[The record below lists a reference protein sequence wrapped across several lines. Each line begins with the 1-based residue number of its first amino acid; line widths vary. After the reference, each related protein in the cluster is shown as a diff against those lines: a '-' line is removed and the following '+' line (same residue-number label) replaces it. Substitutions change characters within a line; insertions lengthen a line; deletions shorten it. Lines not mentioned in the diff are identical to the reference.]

1 MLILEEQSSFT
12 LYRDYSLS
20 ERDRQVLS
28 LLYLP
33 IIKSDAFS
41 LYFRLNDLSYLKL
54 GQDYFYH
61 QEVRNQLGLT
71 IPSFLRARSLLE
83 GIGLRETFR
92 KTSFGD
98 DGRKKVTYIYHLL
111 PPASPKKFFSDLVLK
126 SLLISEIGN
135 KKYFSIRNYFKAAEP
150 FKDNDAENVSCSFKD
165 AYSSKLQGDER
176 ILLSGDS
183 LQDKNYKSPIQLDEK
198 GIISGLEK
206 TSYPIA
212 AVEKD
217 RKEIAALSSLY
228 GINKDDICSLI
239 EKNTDSNGKFYRDT
253 FKDSVRNFISYGKK
267 EVEIDEKD
275 ISGSNKEARF
285 RQAFQSRTPKEYLT
299 QVFNAD
305 PTKPML
311 MEIEDLRNR
320 FGFDNSIINVILD
333 YSLRRT
339 KKEFNKVFI
348 EKVAF
353 KLSGYQ
359 VSSVYD
365 ARAVLKSRDFEVQRS
380 LGRKKTKSREEEAP
394 KKEKVSKEEMVD
406 IAKSLGL

>member
-1 MLILEEQSSFT
+1 MLILEEESSFT

-33 IIKSDAFS
+33 IIKSDAFG
-41 LYFRLNDLSYLKL
+41 LYFILNDLSYLKL
-54 GQDYFYH
+54 GHDYFYH
-61 QEVRNQLGLT
+61 QEIRNQLGLT
-71 IPSFLRARSLLE
+71 VPSFLHARSLLE

-92 KTSFGD
+92 KVSFGE

-135 KKYFSIRNYFKAAEP
+135 KKYFSLRNYFKAAEP
-150 FKDNDAENVSCSFKD
+150 FKFNDAENVSCSFKD
-165 AYSSKLQGDER
+165 AYSPKLHGDER
-176 ILLSGDS
+176 ILLSGDN

-198 GIISGLEK
+198 GIVSGLEK
-206 TSYPIA
+206 INYPLPS
-212 AVEKD
+212 VQEY

-228 GINKDDICSLI
+228 DIKIDDICSLI

-253 FKDSVRNFISYGKK
+253 FKDSIRNFVSYGKK
-267 EVEIDEKD
+267 EVEKDEKD
-275 ISGSNKEARF
+275 ISGSKMEARF

-299 QVFNAD
+299 QIYNAD
-305 PTKPML
+305 PTKPRL
-311 MEIEDLRNR
+311 REIEDLRNR
-320 FGFDNSIINVILD
+320 FGFDNAIINVVLD

-365 ARAVLKSRDFEVQRS
+365 AMAVLKSRDFEVQRS
-380 LGRKKTKSREEEAP
+380 LGRKKAKAAEEEAT
-394 KKEKVSKEEMVD
+394 KKEKVTKEEIDD

>member
-98 DGRKKVTYIYHLL
+98 DDRKKVTYIYHLL

-135 KKYFSIRNYFKAAEP
+135 K
-150 FKDNDAENVSCSFKD
+150 
-165 AYSSKLQGDER
+165 
-176 ILLSGDS
+176 
-183 LQDKNYKSPIQLDEK
+183 
-198 GIISGLEK
+198 
-206 TSYPIA
+206 
-212 AVEKD
+212 
-217 RKEIAALSSLY
+217 
-228 GINKDDICSLI
+228 
-239 EKNTDSNGKFYRDT
+239 
-253 FKDSVRNFISYGKK
+253 
-267 EVEIDEKD
+267 
-275 ISGSNKEARF
+275 
-285 RQAFQSRTPKEYLT
+285 
-299 QVFNAD
+299 
-305 PTKPML
+305 
-311 MEIEDLRNR
+311 
-320 FGFDNSIINVILD
+320 
-333 YSLRRT
+333 
-339 KKEFNKVFI
+339 
-348 EKVAF
+348 
-353 KLSGYQ
+353 
-359 VSSVYD
+359 
-365 ARAVLKSRDFEVQRS
+365 
-380 LGRKKTKSREEEAP
+380 
-394 KKEKVSKEEMVD
+394 
-406 IAKSLGL
+406 